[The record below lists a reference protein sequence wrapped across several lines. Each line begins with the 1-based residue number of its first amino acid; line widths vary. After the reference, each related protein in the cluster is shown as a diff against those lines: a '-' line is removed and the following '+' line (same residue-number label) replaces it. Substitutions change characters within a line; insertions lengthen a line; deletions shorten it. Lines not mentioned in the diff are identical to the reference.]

1 MSELNSRLKKI
12 IYERL
17 RDDLGTKIVHPYGSD
32 IWVLDEETKNWFFI
46 VESKGDL
53 WFHQTYFNN
62 FFPLFSMGS
71 TQYSKILKEWIEKVL
86 EIRLKNCSRKN
97 TNYDYIIDG
106 VISESTE
113 NYIWKDEKRFGF
125 SYKTVKKF
133 YEFQE

>member
-1 MSELNSRLKKI
+1 
-12 IYERL
+12 
-17 RDDLGTKIVHPYGSD
+17 
-32 IWVLDEETKNWFFI
+32 
-46 VESKGDL
+46 
-53 WFHQTYFNN
+53 
-62 FFPLFSMGS
+62 MGS